1 MNPADRIIEIKR
13 KLPPHVKLIAV
24 SKTKSIDEIQSVYDT
39 GHFDFGENYVQE
51 LLTKQTALATQIHWH
66 YIGHLQSNK
75 VKYIAPFVHL
85 IHSVDSLKLLK
96 EINKEALKNNRIIDY
111 LLEIHIA
118 EEESKSG
125 LVPNQIKNLISSNEF
140 ILLKNVR
147 ICGLMGMAT
156 LTDNESQIRSEFK
169 EIKRIFDELK
179 SSVFAQCE
187 FFNTL
192 SMGMTDDYKIAIEE
206 GSTMIRI
213 GSAIFGT
220 RQYII

>member
-1 MNPADRIIEIKR
+1 
-13 KLPPHVKLIAV
+13 
-24 SKTKSIDEIQSVYDT
+24 
-39 GHFDFGENYVQE
+39 
-51 LLTKQTALATQIHWH
+51 
-66 YIGHLQSNK
+66 
-75 VKYIAPFVHL
+75 
-85 IHSVDSLKLLK
+85 
-96 EINKEALKNNRIIDY
+96 
-111 LLEIHIA
+111 
-118 EEESKSG
+118 
-125 LVPNQIKNLISSNEF
+125 
-140 ILLKNVR
+140 
-147 ICGLMGMAT
+147 MGMAT